1 MRADFLNGTPTRTGN
16 KILPSNTS
24 FPVSKYEEGCYSS
37 CKKLTAYKE
46 CSLKE
51 ETASFLREWAGVAG
65 KLMAVWN
72 ASMFS

>member
-16 KILPSNTS
+16 KIFPLILAFLRANTR
-24 FPVSKYEEGCYSS
+24 KDLTLHARSS
-37 CKKLTAYKE
+37 LLKAHF
-46 CSLKE
+46 LKE
-51 ETASFLREWAGVAG
+51 ETASFLTEWAGVAG